1 MMPIDPR
8 GMMNPMPPQM
18 GVSAANALPPDMA
31 QMASQ
36 GPGMPGGPP
45 MPPMDPMM
53 GGMMPP
59 LPMPEMG
66 PQKMFDVKVKRCVKS
81 GQLKVKVLP
90 PEDFLIDS
98 SATTLKDG
106 RFYGDVSRMTRSAA
120 KLKWPKKKDII
131 DEAPAYTMT
140 MDDGDEKQAR
150 NNRLWTYNEVQTD
163 KATEEVEIYE
173 TYIQVDYDGDGVA
186 EWRQVCMVGHVG
198 ARQMLSNEEWG
209 DEHPYVSITPDPM
222 PHRYRGRS
230 LFDEAGDVQNVKTVL
245 SRQQLNNIYLANNPM
260 TVVNAGLIEN
270 MDKVTKPDIGGVV
283 ISNGEPNAAL
293 AHFAVPFVAD
303 KAFAVMEYWDMVL
316 EKRTG
321 VSRSTMALDT
331 DALQYQTKAGV
342 DATQSAANTKVEAY
356 ARNIAECG
364 GLKELFSK
372 LLKLYVQNQKSV
384 KHIQIGG
391 KFTPMD
397 PRGWNANMRVTINVG
412 LGAGSKERDLA
423 VLGGIAQKQELI
435 IENLRDPFNPFCNIG
450 HYFKTLRKMVETGG
464 LKNPEQF
471 FSEISEEEV
480 KKISQQQQ
488 QNPPPSEEDKKLQGQ
503 MQMKQMELQAEQGRD
518 QNRAQLDQLQFQQK
532 AEIEKTQAQADIAT
546 NQQKI
551 AAEAQLAERKFQM
564 EMAMR
569 REEHALKLE
578 LMRSEHALKAQ
589 EMQMRMH
596 EANQKAQLGLVA
608 GVQKQE
614 MANQSHEQQKEF
626 ATQSHEQG
634 LEMKAQS
641 NKVTDGG

>member
-1 MMPIDPR
+1 MMPIDPMMQMPPR
-8 GMMNPMPPQM
+8 GMPQ
-18 GVSAANALPPDMA
+18 

-45 MPPMDPMM
+45 MPPGMPPMPGAEMGMPPMDPAMM

-59 LPMPEMG
+59 PP
-66 PQKMFDVKVKRCVKS
+66 PQKMFDVKIKRCIKS

-98 SATTLKDG
+98 SATTLRDG
-106 RFYGDVSRMTRSAA
+106 RFYGDVTRMTRSAA
-120 KLKWPKKKDII
+120 KLKWSKKKDII
-131 DEAPAYTMT
+131 DEAPAYTMAT
-140 MDDGDEKQAR
+140 DEGDEKQAR
-150 NNRLWTYNEVQTD
+150 NNRLWTYNEVQAD
-163 KATEEVEIYE
+163 KSTEEVEIYE
-173 TYIQVDYDGDGVA
+173 TYIQVDYDNDGVS

-198 ARQMLSNEEWG
+198 SRQMLSNEEWG

-230 LFDEAGDVQNVKTVL
+230 LYDEAGDVQRVKTVL
-245 SRQQLNNIYLANNPM
+245 SRQMLDNIYLANNPM
-260 TVVNAGLIEN
+260 TVASSGAVEN
-270 MDKVTKPDIGGVV
+270 MDRVTNPEIGGVV
-283 ISNGEPNAAL
+283 ITNGDPNAAL

-303 KAFAVMEYWDMVL
+303 KSFAVMEYQDMVL

-331 DALQYQTKAGV
+331 DALQHQTKAAV

-356 ARNIAECG
+356 ARNISECG

-372 LLKLYVQNQKSV
+372 LLRLFVQNQKSV
-384 KHIQIGG
+384 KHIQVGG
-391 KFTPMD
+391 KFVPMD
-397 PRGWNANMRVTINVG
+397 PRGWNANMRVSINIG
-412 LGAGSKERDLA
+412 LGTGSKERDLS
-423 VLGGIAQKQELI
+423 VLGGLASKQELV
-435 IENLRDPFNPFCNIG
+435 IENLADPFNPFCNIG
-450 HYFKTLRKMVETGG
+450 HLFKTYQKMIETGG
-464 LKNPEQF
+464 LKNPEQYF
-471 FSEISEEEV
+471 PEITQEQV
-480 KKISQQQQ
+480 QQISQQKQ

-578 LMRSEHALKAQ
+578 LMRSEHGLKAQ

-614 MANQSHEQQKEF
+614 MAIQGHEQQKEF
-626 ATQSHEQG
+626 ANQTHEQG

>member
-1 MMPIDPR
+1 MPIDP
-8 GMMNPMPPQM
+8 MMQQGMPPQ
-18 GVSAANALPPDMA
+18 
-31 QMASQ
+31 
-36 GPGMPGGPP
+36 GMPPMPAPP
-45 MPPMDPMM
+45 GAPPMPGAEMGMPPMDPMM

-98 SATTLKDG
+98 AATTLKDG

-131 DEAPAYTMT
+131 DEAPAYTMAT
-140 MDDGDEKQAR
+140 DEGDEKQAR
-150 NNRLWTYNEVQTD
+150 NNKLWTYNEVQTD
-163 KATEEVEIYE
+163 KATEEVEVYE
-173 TYIQVDYDGDGVA
+173 TYIQIDYDGDGVA

-230 LFDEAGDVQNVKTVL
+230 LFDEAGDVQRVKTVL
-245 SRQQLNNIYLANNPM
+245 SRQQLDNIYLSNNPM
-260 TVVNAGLIEN
+260 TVASAGVIEN
-270 MDKVTKPDIGGVV
+270 MDRVTNPQIGGVV
-283 ISNGEPNAAL
+283 ITGGDPNAAL

-372 LLKLYVQNQKSV
+372 LLKLFVQNQKSV

-471 FSEISEEEV
+471 FSEISEEEI
-480 KKISQQQQ
+480 KQISKEQQ

-596 EANQKAQLGLVA
+596 ESNQKAQLGLVA
-608 GVQKQE
+608 NVQKQE